1 MELKETMYDTAKLL
15 MEASNQIRSGLADVG
30 LNLDEYPKIKKSLKN
45 LGAAID
51 DLQEI
56 CEKENVCPFCGGDIE
71 EEQIQEDCGI
81 YVRRKCAKCGEEF

>member
-1 MELKETMYDTAKLL
+1 MELKETMYDTARLL
-15 MEASNQIRSGLADVG
+15 MEASNQIRSGLADAG
-30 LNLDEYPKIKKSLKN
+30 LSLDEYPKIKKSLKN
-45 LGAAID
+45 LGVAID

-81 YVRRKCAKCGEEF
+81 YVRRKCTKCGEEF